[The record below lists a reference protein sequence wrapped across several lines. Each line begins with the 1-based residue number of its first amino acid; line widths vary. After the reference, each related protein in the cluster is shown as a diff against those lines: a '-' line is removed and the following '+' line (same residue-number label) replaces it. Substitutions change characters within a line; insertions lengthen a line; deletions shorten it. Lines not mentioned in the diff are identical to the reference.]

1 MPFAHIGGSGG
12 GLKTADELDLMLG
25 CIDNDTEVVHD
36 DKLVTP
42 PIDAKYVV
50 IIVTTVIVVLYRN
63 HTINVY
69 DRHIYNTHTHTF
81 NGPLSGTNRVSRYQ
95 KGKTSLDFSKRQ

>member
-1 MPFAHIGGSGG
+1 MPFAHIGGAGG

-50 IIVTTVIVVLYRN
+50 TTVIVVLYRN

-69 DRHIYNTHTHTF
+69 DRHTYNTHTRLTALCP
-81 NGPLSGTNRVSRYQ
+81 GLSE
-95 KGKTSLDFSKRQ
+95 

>member
-1 MPFAHIGGSGG
+1 MPFAHIGGAGG

-50 IIVTTVIVVLYRN
+50 TTVIVVLYRN

-69 DRHIYNTHTHTF
+69 DRHIYNTHTF
-81 NGPLSGTNRVSRYQ
+81 NGPLSGTTRVSRYQ